1 MLQINNLTFSIGERL
16 LFDGISWT
24 VAKSKRL
31 ALIGPNGAGK
41 TTLFRI
47 ITGQIQLD
55 AKAIQYPKDYQ
66 IGYLPQEEV
75 AFSDGNILQT
85 VLEGRQEV
93 LTLSEKIEKLRNEI
107 SINHDQ
113 DDKLQQLGNLEHQYE
128 TLGGYR
134 LESEAKTILA
144 GLGFSETDFTN
155 SISTFSGGWRMRVYL
170 ARLLLKNPDLLL
182 LDEPTNHLDLPSLEW
197 LEQYLIKFEG
207 SIIIISHD
215 RFFIDRL
222 AQEIFELENGKLE
235 HYAGNYHF
243 YEKEKVK
250 RRELLIKRYEQI
262 REEKEKQERFIER
275 FRYKATKAAQV
286 QSRVKQLEKLE
297 QIQLP
302 TEKKQIEFKISV
314 DVTSYKD
321 VLDIRDLS
329 FKYDSDWVL
338 EDINLNIYREEK
350 VALVGINGA
359 GKTTLTRLIVGQ
371 LAPQQGTITL
381 GERTKIGYYAQH
393 QVDTLNLENTIYD
406 EVASTVAK
414 EHIPNIRNVLGVF
427 QFTGDEV
434 YKPIKVLSGGEKAR
448 VSLAKILLCPVN
460 FLIMD
465 EPTNHLDMASKEALE
480 NALAFYNGTLILIS
494 HDRYFLDKLV
504 NRVIELDNKK
514 LRLFE
519 GNYTD
524 YLAGRERMQ
533 AQETVNV
540 SEKESG
546 VKRSRDLKRQQAEA
560 RQAISKQRQIL
571 DKDIKIWE
579 TKIEELETRK
589 NDLEQEMLLPE
600 TYQNGELI
608 AKLQKEYAAVKI
620 ELENSFQ
627 KWEAVQTEMD
637 SLMEQLSKKL
647 DSL

>member
-93 LTLSEKIEKLRNEI
+93 LTLSEKIEKLRKEI

-144 GLGFSETDFTN
+144 GLGFLETDFTN

-533 AQETVNV
+533 AQETVNI
-540 SEKESG
+540 SEKDSS

-579 TKIEELETRK
+579 NKIEELETRK
-589 NDLEQEMLLPE
+589 SDLEQEMLLPE

-620 ELENSFQ
+620 ELDNSFQ